1 MSGQGLRGQA
11 ESSEWSDP
19 GPHPHLLPHTRA
31 WRWRPRPLVAPT
43 SVGAHAEWEQ
53 TLAFAARP
61 GRSALTKAP
70 AAPPGPRV
78 PPQTRPLHLCSPT
91 RPRAAPRL
99 WAPRSRLTPRRN
111 GPRQTREPPPRSLP
125 ARTPLHAV
133 GPGRRRG
140 SEWVRGP
147 SGGRGV
153 KGRAAVSET
162 CCPNALRRGMGVA
175 VVGVSPCVHTRGH
188 RCAVMAGDRPPDGP
202 PGHRCDFNPRFPHRE
217 RGRAPSQVFESRL
230 PFPARGLCIPCA
242 FPLPRPQTACLP
254 Y

>member
-1 MSGQGLRGQA
+1 MV
-11 ESSEWSDP
+11 
-19 GPHPHLLPHTRA
+19 
-31 WRWRPRPLVAPT
+31 RPRSPPPPAPAHQ
-43 SVGAHAEWEQ
+43 SLALAAPAPRGSHFRGARAEWEQ

-70 AAPPGPRV
+70 AAPRGPRV

-111 GPRQTREPPPRSLP
+111 GPRQTREPPPRSPP

-230 PFPARGLCIPCA
+230 PFPARGLRTPCA
-242 FPLPRPQTACLP
+242 FPLPRPRTACLP